1 MSITLILVIIV
12 SLFAYV
18 QLIKLYTLNIYNLLY
33 INSISIKMFKKGQQK
48 NVLPKIDTYVK

>member
-33 INSISIKMFKKGQQK
+33 INSISIKMFIKGQQK
-48 NVLPKIDTYVK
+48 NVLPKIDAYIK